1 MGRADRMKAGLFSTL
16 LLIFSV
22 SPVSSE
28 EPSISTIEVFY
39 KNMDPSIETLEVTN
53 ALLANFTDEY
63 EITYHL
69 ITDSA
74 SADLILKY
82 NLPDTHFPFAV
93 VINGKYSAFIN
104 EEKIDFVHFPLF
116 MHGIGRHEG
125 NWSMEYLELVLN
137 DIALLMDENIQPVL
151 DDEGDTP
158 CPDEELSVLVES
170 ILSDAVSYLGVPY
183 VYGGTDSNGFDCSGL
198 AWRVFNDNG
207 ISLPRTVSAVQTLGI
222 AVDREDLQPGDLLIF
237 NNPKHTGI
245 YLGDGDFIHC
255 SSYLDRGVVITPLS
269 HSNYSRR
276 YSCARRVL
284 GNRLE

>member
-1 MGRADRMKAGLFSTL
+1 MNKL
-16 LLIFSV
+16 LAVLTILV
-22 SPVSSE
+22 ASPVMSSGE
-28 EPSISTIEVFY
+28 TPIVTIEVFH
-39 KNMDPSIETLEVTN
+39 KNMPPSIETLEETN
-53 ALLANFTDEY
+53 AVLAHFADEY

-74 SADLILKY
+74 TVELIQKY

-93 VINGKYSAFIN
+93 VIDGSFSALIGD
-104 EEKIDFVHFPLF
+104 EKIDFVHFPLF

-125 NWSMEYLELVLN
+125 NWSMESLELVLN
-137 DIALLMDENIQPVL
+137 DNTLLLDENILPVL
-151 DDEGDTP
+151 DEEADNQ
-158 CPDEELSVLVES
+158 CPDDSLSAIVEN
-170 ILSDAVSYLGVPY
+170 ILRDAVSFLGVPY

-207 ISLPRTVSAVQTLGI
+207 IPLPRTVSAVESLGI

-276 YSCARRVL
+276 YSCARRVIGVEL
-284 GNRLE
+284 D

>member
-1 MGRADRMKAGLFSTL
+1 MKVRLFSIL
-16 LLIFSV
+16 LLAL
-22 SPVSSE
+22 PVSTVSSGE
-28 EPSISTIEVFY
+28 TSIGTIEVFH
-39 KNMDPSIETLEVTN
+39 KSMPPSLETLAETN
-53 ALLANFTDEY
+53 IVLADFTDDF

-74 SADLILKY
+74 SADLIRKY

-93 VINGKYSAFIN
+93 VINGRYSALIG

-125 NWSMEYLELVLN
+125 NWSMEYLELALN
-137 DIALLMDENIQPVL
+137 DIALLMDENILPVL

-158 CPDEELSVLVES
+158 CPDEDLSVLVES

-207 ISLPRTVSAVQTLGI
+207 ISLPRTVSAVETLGI

-245 YLGDGDFIHC
+245 YMGDGDFIHC
-255 SSYLDRGVVITPLS
+255 SSYLDRGVIITPLS

-284 GNRLE
+284 GVEQD

>member
-1 MGRADRMKAGLFSTL
+1 MNKILTVLAILV
-16 LLIFSV
+16 I
-22 SPVSSE
+22 SPVLSGDT
-28 EPSISTIEVFY
+28 PIVTVEVFH
-39 KNMDPSIETLEVTN
+39 KSMPPSLETLEETN
-53 ALLANFTDEY
+53 ALLAQFADEY

-74 SADLILKY
+74 TADLIQEY

-93 VINGKYSAFIN
+93 VIDGKYSAMIGD
-104 EEKIDFVHFPLF
+104 EKIDFVHFPLF

-125 NWSMEYLELVLN
+125 NWSMEYLELVLIDN
-137 DIALLMDENIQPVL
+137 SLLIDENIQPLL
-151 DDEGDTP
+151 DEEGDST
-158 CPDEELSVLVES
+158 CPDDSLSAVIES
-170 ILSDAVSYLGVPY
+170 ILSDAVSHLGVPY
-183 VYGGTDSNGFDCSGL
+183 VFGGTDNSGFDCSGL

-207 ISLPRTVSAVQTLGI
+207 VPLPRTVTAVEMLGI

-269 HSNYSRR
+269 HSNYARR

-284 GNRLE
+284 GIELD

>member
-1 MGRADRMKAGLFSTL
+1 MNKL
-16 LLIFSV
+16 LAVLTILV
-22 SPVSSE
+22 ASPVMSSGE
-28 EPSISTIEVFY
+28 TPIVTIEVFH
-39 KNMDPSIETLEVTN
+39 KNMPPSIETLEETN
-53 ALLANFTDEY
+53 AVLAHFADEY

-74 SADLILKY
+74 TVELIQKY

-93 VINGKYSAFIN
+93 VIDGSFSALIGD
-104 EEKIDFVHFPLF
+104 EKIDFVHFPLF

-125 NWSMEYLELVLN
+125 NWSMESLELVLN
-137 DIALLMDENIQPVL
+137 DNTLLLDENILPVL
-151 DDEGDTP
+151 DEEADNQ
-158 CPDEELSVLVES
+158 CPDDSLSAIVEN
-170 ILSDAVSYLGVPY
+170 ILRDAVSFLGVPY
-183 VYGGTDSNGFDCSGL
+183 VYGGTDSSGFDCSGL

-207 ISLPRTVSAVQTLGI
+207 IPLPRTVSAVESLGI

-276 YSCARRVL
+276 YSCARRVIGVEL
-284 GNRLE
+284 D

>member
-1 MGRADRMKAGLFSTL
+1 MKVRLFSIL
-16 LLIFSV
+16 LLALPV
-22 SPVSSE
+22 LTVSSGE
-28 EPSISTIEVFY
+28 TSIGTIEIFH
-39 KNMDPSIETLEVTN
+39 KSMPPSLETLEETN
-53 ALLANFTDEY
+53 AVLADFTDDF

-69 ITDSA
+69 VTDSA
-74 SADLILKY
+74 SADLILQY

-93 VINGKYSAFIN
+93 VINGRYSALIGF
-104 EEKIDFVHFPLF
+104 EKIDFVHFPLF

-137 DIALLMDENIQPVL
+137 DVALLMDDNILPVL

-158 CPDEELSVLVES
+158 CPDEELSALVES

-207 ISLPRTVSAVQTLGI
+207 ISLPRTVSAVETLGI

-245 YLGDGDFIHC
+245 YMGDGDFIHC
-255 SSYLDRGVVITPLS
+255 SSYLDRGVIITPLS

-284 GNRLE
+284 GVEQD

>member
-1 MGRADRMKAGLFSTL
+1 MNKLMAILTIL
-16 LLIFSV
+16 TV
-22 SPVSSE
+22 SPALSGE
-28 EPSISTIEVFY
+28 ISIGTIEVFH
-39 KNMDPSIETLEVTN
+39 KSMPPSLETLEETN
-53 ALLANFTDEY
+53 IVLADFTDDF

-74 SADLILKY
+74 SADLIRMY
-82 NLPDTHFPFAV
+82 SLPDTHFPFAV
-93 VINGKYSAFIN
+93 VINGRYSALIG

-137 DIALLMDENIQPVL
+137 DIALLMDENNLPVL

-158 CPDEELSVLVES
+158 CPDEELSALVES

-207 ISLPRTVSAVQTLGI
+207 ISLPRTVSAVETLGI

-245 YLGDGDFIHC
+245 YMGDGDFIHC
-255 SSYLDRGVVITPLS
+255 SSYLDRGVIITPLS

-284 GNRLE
+284 GVEQD

>member
-1 MGRADRMKAGLFSTL
+1 MLLTLPFLPVFAGET
-16 LLIFSV
+16 
-22 SPVSSE
+22 
-28 EPSISTIEVFY
+28 SISTIEIFY
-39 KNMDPSIETLEVTN
+39 KSMPPSLETLEETN
-53 ALLANFTDEY
+53 TVLEDFTDDF

-69 ITDSA
+69 ITDSV
-74 SADLILKY
+74 SSDLIQKY

-93 VINGKYSAFIN
+93 VINGRYSASIG

-151 DDEGDTP
+151 DEEEDSS
-158 CPDEELSVLVES
+158 CPDDSLSAVIES
-170 ILSDAVSYLGVPY
+170 ILGDAVSYLGVPY
-183 VYGGTDSNGFDCSGL
+183 VYGGTDSSGFDCSGL

-207 ISLPRTVSAVQTLGI
+207 ISLPRTVSAVETLGI
-222 AVDREDLQPGDLLIF
+222 PVDREDLQPGDLLIF

-255 SSYLDRGVVITPLS
+255 SSYLDRGVIITPLS

-284 GNRLE
+284 GVE

>member
-1 MGRADRMKAGLFSTL
+1 MKIRLSFIL
-16 LLIFSV
+16 LLILTV
-22 SPVSSE
+22 STVSSGE
-28 EPSISTIEVFY
+28 TSIGTIEVFH
-39 KNMDPSIETLEVTN
+39 KSMPPSLETLEETN
-53 ALLANFTDEY
+53 IVLADFTDDF

-74 SADLILKY
+74 SADLIRKY

-93 VINGKYSAFIN
+93 VINGRYSALIGD
-104 EEKIDFVHFPLF
+104 EKIDFVHFPIF

-125 NWSMEYLELVLN
+125 NWSMEYLELVLD
-137 DIALLMDENIQPVL
+137 DIALLMDENILPVL

-158 CPDEELSVLVES
+158 CPDEELSALVES

-207 ISLPRTVSAVQTLGI
+207 ISLPRTVSAVETLGI

-245 YLGDGDFIHC
+245 YMGDGDFIHC
-255 SSYLDRGVVITPLS
+255 SSYLDRGVIITPLS

-284 GNRLE
+284 GVEQD

>member
-1 MGRADRMKAGLFSTL
+1 MKVRLFSIL
-16 LLIFSV
+16 LLAL
-22 SPVSSE
+22 PVSTVSSGE
-28 EPSISTIEVFY
+28 TSIGTLEVFY
-39 KNMDPSIETLEVTN
+39 KSMPPSLETLEETN
-53 ALLANFTDEY
+53 IVLADFTDDF

-74 SADLILKY
+74 SADLIRKY

-93 VINGKYSAFIN
+93 VINGRYSALIG

-125 NWSMEYLELVLN
+125 NWSMEYLELALN
-137 DIALLMDENIQPVL
+137 DIALLMDENILPVL

-158 CPDEELSVLVES
+158 CPDEDLSVLVES

-207 ISLPRTVSAVQTLGI
+207 ISLPRTVSAVETLGI

-245 YLGDGDFIHC
+245 YMGDGDFIHC
-255 SSYLDRGVVITPLS
+255 SSYLDRGVIITPLS

-284 GNRLE
+284 GVEQD

>member
-1 MGRADRMKAGLFSTL
+1 MVRLFSIMLLTL
-16 LLIFSV
+16 PFLLVFAG
-22 SPVSSE
+22 E
-28 EPSISTIEVFY
+28 TSISTIDLFY
-39 KNMDPSIETLEVTN
+39 KSMPPSLETLEETN
-53 ALLANFTDEY
+53 TVLPDFTDDF

-74 SADLILKY
+74 SADLIQEY

-93 VINGKYSAFIN
+93 VINGRYSAMIDD
-104 EEKIDFVHFPLF
+104 EKIDFVHFPLF

-125 NWSMEYLELVLN
+125 NWSMEYLELVLT
-137 DIALLMDENIQPVL
+137 DVTLLMDENIPPVL
-151 DDEGDTP
+151 DEEGDTP
-158 CPDEELSVLVES
+158 CPDEDTSAVVES
-170 ILSDAVSYLGVPY
+170 ILRDAVSYLGVPY
-183 VYGGTDSNGFDCSGL
+183 VYGGTDNNGFDCSGL

-207 ISLPRTVSAVQTLGI
+207 IPLPRTVSAVETLGI

-276 YSCARRVL
+276 YSCARRVP
-284 GNRLE
+284 GVE

>member
-1 MGRADRMKAGLFSTL
+1 MRLKVKLFYTL
-16 LLIFSV
+16 LLSLSV
-22 SPVSSE
+22 SLALSE
-28 EPSISTIEVFY
+28 ETSINTIEVFH
-39 KNMDPSIETLEVTN
+39 KSMPPSLETLEQTN
-53 ALLANFTDEY
+53 AVLVNFEDDY
-63 EITYHL
+63 DITYHL

-74 SADLILKY
+74 TVDLIQRY

-93 VINGKYSAFIN
+93 VINGRYSAVIDDC
-104 EEKIDFVHFPLF
+104 KIDFVHFPLF

-137 DIALLMDENIQPVL
+137 DNTLLMDENILPVL
-151 DDEGDTP
+151 DEEGDTP
-158 CPDEELSVLVES
+158 CPDEESAAVVES

-183 VYGGTDSNGFDCSGL
+183 VYGGTDGNGFDCSGL

-207 ISLPRTVSAVQTLGI
+207 IPLPRTVSAVETMGV

-245 YLGDGDFIHC
+245 YLGDGEFIHC

-276 YSCARRVL
+276 YSSARRVL
-284 GNRLE
+284 STGH

>member
-1 MGRADRMKAGLFSTL
+1 MRIKVKMLYAF
-16 LLIFSV
+16 LIALPV
-22 SPVSSE
+22 LQVSSGE
-28 EPSISTIEVFY
+28 ASISAIEVFH
-39 KNMDPSIETLEVTN
+39 KAMPPSLETLEETD
-53 ALLANFTDEY
+53 ALLEHFIDEY

-74 SADLILKY
+74 TEDLIQKY

-93 VINGKYSAFIN
+93 VINGSYSAMIDG
-104 EEKIDFVHFPLF
+104 EKIDFVHFPLF

-125 NWSMEYLELVLN
+125 NWSMESLELVLN
-137 DIALLMDENIQPVL
+137 DNTLLMDENILPVF
-151 DDEGDTP
+151 DEEGDTP
-158 CPDEELSVLVES
+158 CPDEGSSAVVES
-170 ILSDAVSYLGVPY
+170 ILRDAVSYLGVPY

-207 ISLPRTVSAVQTLGI
+207 ISLPRTVSAAEVLGI

-276 YSCARRVL
+276 YSCARRIIGVEL
-284 GNRLE
+284 D

>member
-1 MGRADRMKAGLFSTL
+1 MKVRLFSL
-16 LLIFSV
+16 LLLAL
-22 SPVSSE
+22 PVSTVSSGE
-28 EPSISTIEVFY
+28 TSIGTIQVFHKSMPPSL
-39 KNMDPSIETLEVTN
+39 ETLEETN
-53 ALLANFTDEY
+53 AVLADFTDDF

-69 ITDSA
+69 IADPA
-74 SADLILKY
+74 SAGLILQY

-93 VINGKYSAFIN
+93 VINGRYSALIGD
-104 EEKIDFVHFPLF
+104 EKIDFVHFPLL

-125 NWSMEYLELVLN
+125 NWSMEHLGLVLN
-137 DIALLMDENIQPVL
+137 DVALLMDENILPVL
-151 DDEGDTP
+151 DDEGDSL
-158 CPDEELSVLVES
+158 CPDEELAALVES

-207 ISLPRTVSAVQTLGI
+207 ISLPRTVSAVETLGI

-245 YLGDGDFIHC
+245 YMGDGDFIHC
-255 SSYLDRGVVITPLS
+255 SSYLDRGVIITPLS

-284 GNRLE
+284 GVEQD

>member
-1 MGRADRMKAGLFSTL
+1 MAILTILA
-16 LLIFSV
+16 V
-22 SPVSSE
+22 SLALSGE
-28 EPSISTIEVFY
+28 TTISTIEVFY
-39 KNMDPSIETLEVTN
+39 KSMPPSLETLEETN
-53 ALLANFTDEY
+53 TVVADFTDDF

-74 SADLILKY
+74 SADLIQKY

-93 VINGKYSAFIN
+93 VINGRYSARIG

-137 DIALLMDENIQPVL
+137 DVSLLMDENIPPVL
-151 DDEGDTP
+151 DDEGDSL
-158 CPDEELSVLVES
+158 CPDEELAALVES

-207 ISLPRTVSAVQTLGI
+207 ISLPRTVSAVETLGI

-245 YLGDGDFIHC
+245 YMGDGDFIHC
-255 SSYLDRGVVITPLS
+255 SSYLDRGVIITPLS

-284 GNRLE
+284 GVEQD